1 MGTNGHGPCRLTRQG
16 HLIGITTEA
25 RDVPRSCV
33 GGFVGFAGLGWL
45 VGYQSQSS
53 KRGGRE
59 VHPTTK
65 TQMFGVYGFHE
76 NLHES
81 GGKMA

>member
-1 MGTNGHGPCRLTRQG
+1 MGTNGHGPCRLPRQG

-25 RDVPRSCV
+25 RDVPR
-33 GGFVGFAGLGWL
+33 GAGSLGWGL
-45 VGYQSQSS
+45 VGYN
-53 KRGGRE
+53 GGRE

-81 GGKMA
+81 GEKWPKNELSGKCW